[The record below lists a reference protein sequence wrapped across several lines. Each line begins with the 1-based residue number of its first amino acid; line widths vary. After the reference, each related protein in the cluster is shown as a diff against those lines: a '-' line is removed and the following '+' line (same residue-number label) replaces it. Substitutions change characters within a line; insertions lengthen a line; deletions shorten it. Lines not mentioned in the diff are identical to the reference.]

1 MTSQILNNQSEIT
14 LIYAHKAA
22 ESIYEFGNA
31 IWDAQS
37 WAGETFRM
45 DMWGSTRATTAG
57 RAPCRSEPA
66 SYPAVMLS
74 LTNG

>member
-31 IWDAQS
+31 I
-37 WAGETFRM
+37 
-45 DMWGSTRATTAG
+45 
-57 RAPCRSEPA
+57 
-66 SYPAVMLS
+66 
-74 LTNG
+74 